1 PYAAVIPLFIR
12 SLTTG
17 QSPLIHGDGRQSRDF
32 TYVGDVVQANLKA
45 ADAPA
50 VSGNVYN
57 IACGKRTS
65 LLELIAYLN
74 DLLGTSVRPTQ
85 GPARAGDVR
94 HSQAD
99 ISRARGE
106 LGYQP
111 TTDIRLGLERT
122 LEWWQRRA
130 RRAAKMPA

>member
-1 PYAAVIPLFIR
+1 
-12 SLTTG
+12 
-17 QSPLIHGDGRQSRDF
+17 
-32 TYVGDVVQANLKA
+32 VQANLKA

-57 IACGKRTS
+57 VACGTRTS
-65 LLELIAYLN
+65 LLEVIAYLN
-74 DLLGTSVRPTQ
+74 DLLGTTIRPTH

-99 ISRARGE
+99 IQRACGE
-106 LGYQP
+106 LGYHP
-111 TTDIRLGLERT
+111 TTDIRVGLELT

-130 RRAAKMPA
+130 KRAAKMSA

>member
-1 PYAAVIPLFIR
+1 MPAWPPPTRFKMNTQVANNIPLFIR
-12 SLTTG
+12 ALMTG

-32 TYVGDVVQANLKA
+32 TYVADVVQANLKA

-65 LLELIAYLN
+65 LLDLIAYLN
-74 DLLGTSVRPTQ
+74 EFLGTTIRPTH
-85 GPARAGDVR
+85 GPARLGDVR

-99 ISRARGE
+99 VSRA
-106 LGYQP
+106 
-111 TTDIRLGLERT
+111 
-122 LEWWQRRA
+122 
-130 RRAAKMPA
+130 